1 MKIDKVHNFINE
13 FTGGI
18 ARPALWLVSLVVIIF
33 IVWANYAEIDEVT
46 RGEGKVIPSNKLQL
60 IQSLEG
66 GIIDNLLVK
75 EGDVVEAGQAL
86 VELDKTRFYA
96 AYMEGESQISSLM
109 ASVARLESEVKGS
122 KEIIFPKG
130 FSITEK
136 DIAVETALFKAR
148 REKKQQI
155 VYSLENKMNI
165 VKKELKI
172 IKPLVSGKAVSQ
184 MEQLRLEKEMAGL
197 KGQVVET
204 NNSYMQDA
212 YTELTQKKSE
222 LNALS
227 EMLVQ
232 KKDQLQRTEIRSPV
246 KGMVNDIL
254 VTTKGG
260 IVQPGEAIMKVLPI
274 DEQLVIETKIKPKDI
289 AFLAPSMKARV
300 KISAYNYTVYGDLEG
315 QVVQI
320 SSDTIE
326 EDTNKGKEF
335 YYKVI
340 IHTNKNYLVKGNK
353 KLPIRPGMV
362 AQVDILGGK
371 RTVLNY
377 ILNPLLKAKLY

>member
-1 MKIDKVHNFINE
+1 MANKYIFMEDSSGFL
-13 FTGGI
+13 
-18 ARPALWLVSLVVIIF
+18 ARPALWMTSLVVIIF
-33 IVWANYAEIDEVT
+33 IVWTSFAEIDEVT

-66 GIIDNLLVK
+66 GIVEKLLVK
-75 EGDVVEAGQAL
+75 EGDMVEAGQAL
-86 VELDKTRFYA
+86 VELDKTRFLA
-96 AYMEGESQISSLM
+96 AYMEGESQTSSLM
-109 ASVARLESEVKGS
+109 ASIARLESEVS
-122 KEIIFPKG
+122 DQDSITFPEG
-130 FSITEK
+130 LSITEK
-136 DIAVETALFKAR
+136 DISVESSLFKAR

-155 VYSLENKMNI
+155 ILSFKNKIDI

-172 IKPLVSGKAVSQ
+172 IKPLVAGKAVSQ
-184 MEQLRLEKEMAGL
+184 MEELRLEKEMAGL
-197 KGQVVET
+197 QGQIVET

-212 YTELTQKKSE
+212 YTELTQKKAD

-227 EMLVQ
+227 ELLVQ

-260 IVQPGEAIMKVLPI
+260 IVQPGEPIMKVLPI
-274 DEQLVIETKIKPKDI
+274 DEQLVFETKIKPKDI
-289 AFLAPSMKARV
+289 AFLAPGMKARV
-300 KISAYNYTVYGDLEG
+300 KVSAYNYTIYGDLEG
-315 QVVQI
+315 EVTQI

-340 IHTNKNYLVKGNK
+340 IRTDKNYIVKGDK

-362 AQVDILGGK
+362 AQIDILGGK
-371 RTVLNY
+371 RTILNY
-377 ILNPLLKAKLY
+377 ILNPLLKAKLN

>member
-1 MKIDKVHNFINE
+1 MANKYIFMEDSSGFL
-13 FTGGI
+13 
-18 ARPALWLVSLVVIIF
+18 ARPALWMTSLVVIIF
-33 IVWANYAEIDEVT
+33 IVWTSFAEIDEVT

-66 GIIDNLLVK
+66 GIVEKLLVK
-75 EGDVVEAGQAL
+75 EGDMVEAGQAL
-86 VELDKTRFYA
+86 VELDKTRFLA
-96 AYMEGESQISSLM
+96 AYMEGESQTSSLM
-109 ASVARLESEVKGS
+109 ASIARLESEVNDQDT
-122 KEIIFPKG
+122 ITFPEG
-130 FSITEK
+130 LSITEK
-136 DIAVETALFKAR
+136 DISVESSLFKAR

-155 VYSLENKMNI
+155 ILSFKNKIDI

-172 IKPLVSGKAVSQ
+172 IKPLVAGKAVSQ
-184 MEQLRLEKEMAGL
+184 MEELRLEKEMAGL
-197 KGQVVET
+197 QGQIVET

-212 YTELTQKKSE
+212 YTELTQKKAD

-227 EMLVQ
+227 ELLVQ

-260 IVQPGEAIMKVLPI
+260 IVQPGEPIMKVLPI
-274 DEQLVIETKIKPKDI
+274 DEQLVFETKIKPKDI
-289 AFLAPSMKARV
+289 AFLAPGMKARV
-300 KISAYNYTVYGDLEG
+300 KVSAYNYTIYGDLEG
-315 QVVQI
+315 EVTQI

-340 IHTNKNYLVKGNK
+340 IRTDKNYIVKGDK

-362 AQVDILGGK
+362 AQIDILGGK
-371 RTVLNY
+371 RTILNY
-377 ILNPLLKAKLY
+377 ILNPLLKAKLN